1 MIVSYEIREE
11 KVMLQQHICF
21 ENLEFQEWRI
31 TTIPKTTKWIDISY
45 NFNFHPYWNK
55 FNSMLMLIS

>member
-21 ENLEFQEWRI
+21 ENLEFQEMENNYYS
-31 TTIPKTTKWIDISY
+31 KTTKWIDISY

-55 FNSMLMLIS
+55 FNSMQMLIS